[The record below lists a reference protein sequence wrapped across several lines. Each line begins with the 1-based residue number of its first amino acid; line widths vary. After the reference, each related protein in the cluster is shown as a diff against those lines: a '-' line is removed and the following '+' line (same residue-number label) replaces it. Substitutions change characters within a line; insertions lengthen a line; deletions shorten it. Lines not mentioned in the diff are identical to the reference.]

1 LSNGTVYAIR
11 IWREMQYT
19 EEKEEEE
26 EEEEERNARERS

>member
-26 EEEEERNARERS
+26 EEERNARERS